1 MTNAEK
7 KDYAKILYVKETMT
21 QKEIAQKVGVSE
33 KTLSKWVN
41 DNDWDRLKASIVI
54 TKEEQLRRIYNQI
67 SNLQADIDSR
77 EQGKRY
83 AIPREADILSK
94 LAAAAR
100 ALETESSIADIVEV
114 SKRFLNWLRLSDVDK
129 AKEFARLLDG
139 FIKDSMR

>member
-7 KDYAKILYVKETMT
+7 KEYAKILYVKETMT
-21 QKEIAQKVGVSE
+21 QKEIAQKVGISE

-54 TKEEQLRRIYNQI
+54 TKEEELRRIYQQI
-67 SNLQADIDSR
+67 SAINEEISKR
-77 EQGKRY
+77 EGSKF
-83 AIPREADILSK
+83 ATSREADILTK

-100 ALETESSIADIVEV
+100 SLETDSSIADIVEV
-114 SKRFLNWLRLSDVDK
+114 GKRFLNWLRQSDLEK
-129 AKEFARLLDG
+129 AKDFARLLDG

>member
-7 KDYAKILYVKETMT
+7 KEYAKILYVKETMT
-21 QKEIAQKVGVSE
+21 QKEIAQKVGISE

-41 DNDWDRLKASIVI
+41 DNEWDRLKASIVI
-54 TKEEQLRRIYNQI
+54 TKEEELRRVYQQI
-67 SNLQADIDSR
+67 S
-77 EQGKRY
+77 
-83 AIPREADILSK
+83 AINEVIATRTNGERFASSREADILTK

-100 ALETESSIADIVEV
+100 SLETDSSIADIVEV
-114 SKRFLNWLRLSDVDK
+114 GKRFLNWLRMSDLDK

>member
-7 KDYAKILYVKETMT
+7 KEYAKILYVKETMT
-21 QKEIAQKVGVSE
+21 QKEIAQKVGISE

-54 TKEEQLRRIYNQI
+54 TKEEELRRLYQQI
-67 SNLQADIDSR
+67 SAINKAIETR
-77 EQGKRY
+77 EEGQRF
-83 AIPREADILSK
+83 AQPREADVLTK

-100 ALETESSIADIVEV
+100 SLETDSSIADIVEV
-114 SKRFLNWLRLSDVDK
+114 GKRFLNWLRQSDLEK

>member
-7 KDYAKILYVKETMT
+7 KEYAKILYVKETMT
-21 QKEIAQKVGVSE
+21 QKEIAQKVGISE

-41 DNDWDRLKASIVI
+41 DNEWDRLKASIVI
-54 TKEEQLRRIYNQI
+54 TKEEELRRIYQQI
-67 SNLQADIDSR
+67 SAIN
-77 EQGKRY
+77 EQIATRINGERF
-83 AIPREADILSK
+83 ASSREADILTK

-100 ALETESSIADIVEV
+100 SLETDSSIADIVEV
-114 SKRFLNWLRLSDVDK
+114 GKRFLNWLRMSDLDK